1 MTDQRIKDMEP
12 LAAAQAIFAAM
23 PAALG
28 IRHTPR
34 EHDQWGYAAATVGCI
49 PGASLQLNIKSSGK
63 RGMLRAL
70 VDGFGVTGHGVTET
84 DISYPAGYF
93 TMEQTPAQAAA
104 AIARRLFN
112 NGAAGLYIAAL
123 RRRLADRGKAAFYV
137 DDTIARW
144 RLAVR
149 GECALLGF
157 DMPENCYTEAHQ
169 GQGCRDVSPGG
180 SFTVKLYGFANL
192 PDVRIWSA
200 GIDQPVNVIV
210 NEMRSHVSFPT
221 AAKICALVAF
231 DKQSR
236 Y

>member
-1 MTDQRIKDMEP
+1 MIDQRIKDMEP
-12 LAAAQAIFAAM
+12 LAAALAIFAAM

-34 EHDQWGYAAATVGCI
+34 EHDQWGYAAAAIGYI
-49 PGASLQLNIKSSGK
+49 PGASLQLNIRSSGK
-63 RGMLRAL
+63 RGMLRAF
-70 VDGFGVTGHGVTET
+70 VDGFGVTKHGVAET

-93 TMEQTPAQAAA
+93 TTEQTPAQAAT
-104 AIARRLFN
+104 AIARRLFD
-112 NGAAGLYIAAL
+112 NGAAESYIAAL
-123 RRRLADRGKAAFYV
+123 RQRLADRGRAASYV

-157 DMPENCYTEAHQ
+157 DMPENCYTEARE
-169 GQGCRDVSPGG
+169 GRYCRDVSPGG
-180 SFTVKLYGFANL
+180 SFTVNLYGFANL

-210 NEMRSHVSFPT
+210 NEMRSHVSFAT

-231 DKQSR
+231 DKSQDN
-236 Y
+236 